1 MSPGGVFFK
10 SPDFSQILYSW
21 GERFFVI
28 GKISV
33 GGSKNCLDSNLSS
46 DMNNGI
52 TVGCILFLYPR

>member
-1 MSPGGVFFK
+1 MSPGGVFLKTLTFLK
-10 SPDFSQILYSW
+10 SSTP
-21 GERFFVI
+21 GERDFCNRQNFR
-28 GKISV
+28 

>member
-1 MSPGGVFFK
+1 MSPGGVFLKALTFLK
-10 SPDFSQILYSW
+10 SSTPG

-33 GGSKNCLDSNLSS
+33 GGSKNCLDSNLGS